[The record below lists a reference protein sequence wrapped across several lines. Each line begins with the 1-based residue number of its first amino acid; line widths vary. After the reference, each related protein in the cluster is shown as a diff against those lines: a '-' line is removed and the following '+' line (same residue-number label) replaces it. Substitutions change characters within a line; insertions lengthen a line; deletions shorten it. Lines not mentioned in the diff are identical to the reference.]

1 MWVRIPLETY
11 IFILNFSLPP
21 RSEQVYGAIANEIK
35 HVHSPEVIVVLDP
48 RYDLSYKALYI
59 STCSIA
65 LTQTIGNF
73 DKTNA
78 DEVAP
83 TKKNWDCGKYDGGFQ
98 GAVASLLIWFIIQG
112 LVYKYLQYSFNKAN
126 PWRYIPYLF
135 HSLRSAWRSQQTFL
149 FLFCFFFFFIIK
161 VCLTQSADL
170 SVFVLFFLFFKVCLT
185 QSADLS
191 VFVLFFLFFYYS
203 FLFFSTATC
212 VLRFLHYFSTNLDE
226 IWHVDSP
233 WWDEQT
239 EYFFKSIW
247 PGVGIRRSPI
257 VLLCFIIGK
266 TLYTV
271 RRDKNFT

>member
-1 MWVRIPLETY
+1 MSRFHCSLALHESFFLLKQNISPVNSVLGHSSVPFSGALADLPVGFPYRFNSSF
-11 IFILNFSLPP
+11 FI
-21 RSEQVYGAIANEIK
+21 
-35 HVHSPEVIVVLDP
+35 
-48 RYDLSYKALYI
+48 
-59 STCSIA
+59 
-65 LTQTIGNF
+65 
-73 DKTNA
+73 
-78 DEVAP
+78 
-83 TKKNWDCGKYDGGFQ
+83 
-98 GAVASLLIWFIIQG
+98 
-112 LVYKYLQYSFNKAN
+112 
-126 PWRYIPYLF
+126 
-135 HSLRSAWRSQQTFL
+135 
-149 FLFCFFFFFIIK
+149 IIK

-170 SVFVLFFLFFKVCLT
+170 SVFVLFFLFFLLLRSARRSLQTFLFLFCFSLFFKVCLT

-239 EYFFKSIW
+239 EYFFKSIG
-247 PGVGIRRSPI
+247 PGVGIRRGPK